1 MRVIAGSHRGRRLSG
16 PQGTVLRPTSD
27 KVREALFSIL
37 GSKVSGSHF
46 LDLYAGTGAVGIEA
60 LSRGAS
66 TVTFVESDPK
76 VLQLLQENLRTCQ
89 LLDRAQVRIGQAATF
104 LDRKDWWG
112 GPYDILFAD
121 PPYVA
126 LDELD
131 ILIHAWRPGT
141 VVGACR
147 HDYRTRLAYRIA
159 CIDRPCRAC
168 AAIRVWRYGTLS
180 IRCVYHRVDHIMK
193 IGIYPGTFDPI
204 THGHTDIITRSL
216 RVFDKVVVAVAPN
229 PSKHPLFAL
238 TERLEMIRIV
248 MKEMKQVE
256 VTHFDG
262 LLVDYVQR
270 YGAHAIIRGLRAISD
285 FEHEFQMALI
295 NRKMAKQVE
304 TVFLMPSEE
313 YSYLSSTIIKDV
325 ATHGG
330 ALTEFLHPEVARQLQ
345 ERIRS
350 LKT

>member
-1 MRVIAGSHRGRRLSG
+1 
-16 PQGTVLRPTSD
+16 
-27 KVREALFSIL
+27 
-37 GSKVSGSHF
+37 
-46 LDLYAGTGAVGIEA
+46 
-60 LSRGAS
+60 
-66 TVTFVESDPK
+66 
-76 VLQLLQENLRTCQ
+76 
-89 LLDRAQVRIGQAATF
+89 
-104 LDRKDWWG
+104 
-112 GPYDILFAD
+112 
-121 PPYVA
+121 
-126 LDELD
+126 
-131 ILIHAWRPGT
+131 
-141 VVGACR
+141 
-147 HDYRTRLAYRIA
+147 
-159 CIDRPCRAC
+159 
-168 AAIRVWRYGTLS
+168 
-180 IRCVYHRVDHIMK
+180 MK

-216 RVFDKVVVAVAPN
+216 KVFDKVVVAVAPN
-229 PSKHPLFAL
+229 PGKHPLFTLA
-238 TERLEMIRIV
+238 ERLEMIRVVTKDIH
-248 MKEMKQVE
+248 EVE

-262 LLVDYVQR
+262 LLVAYVQR

-295 NRKMAKQVE
+295 NRKIAKQVE